1 MQQFWVYSKLGG
13 ILKGQLVTKR
23 GKVPKI
29 STNIA
34 VIVFKK
40 PAERVHPRELIGE
53 IQTIFGDPVEKIY
66 APDFETVVVGIEA
79 NPVAKSGNRVVSV
92 S

>member
-1 MQQFWVYSKLGG
+1 M
-13 ILKGQLVTKR
+13 
-23 GKVPKI
+23 
-29 STNIA
+29 
-34 VIVFKK
+34 FKK

-53 IQTIFGDPVEKIY
+53 IHTIFGDPVERIF

-92 S
+92 SIPLFSVDNDTDKIKRSTLELLETILKRFPVMAS